1 MPPKL
6 RRPAA
11 AAGRRAGHRRPATA
25 PEARGAVVW
34 VKSKDLRLEDFAT
47 GTNIVVEG
55 EYWEAPVDLCGVVVG
70 ALIEGDERY
79 LKVRGGGTHS
89 EAILKFLSGSRGREC
104 QVHLCGDPCEA
115 KVWKD
120 GLVHALRVRKVT
132 GPKEGWMDNL
142 GEVRVEEAE
151 EDQNADLRREAE
163 KSETE
168 TPRSGG
174 GSRRRKRREEGFE
187 GAQEKEEEEE
197 REQEVEGVRWP
208 QVVGAGVRRD
218 RSRSRAKCETSGRQE
233 SQEVE
238 EGEQEEKKEEL
249 EQQHFIDQL
258 FFDVQRWA
266 DDRQRDF
273 RGAEGDTE
281 NMEEST
287 GHSLP
292 VNGLGGSADPPYPA
306 GHPARGAQGTFA
318 SHNGAVFQRKLAA
331 HYDTSS
337 SEGESP
343 LVHAPGSS
351 GPGRNRPRVRPSR
364 PEAEKPRELCPWGDP
379 RHNQALRAGSSGAGI
394 VGYSN
399 RDQPGGKAS
408 HGGEQV
414 AGQDTLPRK
423 GVRSA
428 SLSQSRKEGES
439 KRRRKEGP
447 RRWQDSEEG
456 QGGRQRQGILRGS
469 RGFVESAWRHWLSRE
484 DGRWFHRPAKGRED
498 GDRRYLPG

>member
-163 KSETE
+163 KA
-168 TPRSGG
+168 RQ
-174 GSRRRKRREEGFE
+174 KLLDREAVQG
-187 GAQEKEEEEE
+187 
-197 REQEVEGVRWP
+197 
-208 QVVGAGVRRD
+208 D
-218 RSRSRAKCETSGRQE
+218 GR
-233 SQEVE
+233 
-238 EGEQEEKKEEL
+238 EEKKASKERKKKKKRKKESKKLKASDGRKSLEL
-249 EQQHFIDQL
+249 VFGGTGLDPEPSVRRAAVKRARRL
-258 FFDVQRWA
+258 RK
-266 DDRQRDF
+266 
-273 RGAEGDTE
+273 
-281 NMEEST
+281 ESKKKRRRSSSSST
-287 GHSLP
+287 S
-292 VNGLGGSADPPYPA
+292 S
-306 GHPARGAQGTFA
+306 
-318 SHNGAVFQRKLAA
+318 
-331 HYDTSS
+331 TSS
-337 SEGESP
+337 SSTSSDGLMIDSEIFEGQKETQRIWRR
-343 LVHAPGSS
+343 APGTLCLST
-351 GPGRNRPRVRPSR
+351 VL
-364 PEAEKPRELCPWGDP
+364 EA
-379 RHNQALRAGSSGAGI
+379 Q
-394 VGYSN
+394 
-399 RDQPGGKAS
+399 Q
-408 HGGEQV
+408 
-414 AGQDTLPRK
+414 TL
-423 GVRSA
+423 
-428 SLSQSRKEGES
+428 LT
-439 KRRRKEGP
+439 
-447 RRWQDSEEG
+447 
-456 QGGRQRQGILRGS
+456 RQGIQPEVHKGPLPAIMVQYFRGNLRPIMTPALQRESHHWSMLLDLLVQGEIARGCDLKSLESYARGVTLDITRHLELVPAERASLATATETNLAGKQATEESKLQAKTRYPGKGS
-469 RGFVESAWRHWLSRE
+469 EAPPYHSQGKK
-484 DGRWFHRPAKGRED
+484 GKAKGDGKKGRGDGKTQKKGKED
-498 GDRRYLPG
+498 DRDKAS